1 MEKRVIAVFTSFCL
15 IIGCLCLRLYVLS
28 SSGTEMVSSEAHYSS
43 FKLSE
48 TRGDI
53 VDCKGRRLTQT
64 EYDNYVI
71 AKPDTASLSAL
82 SEILDSVSYSDVR
95 KRMEKGLPVMIN
107 IGKRTLSSS
116 DSVLCVPVFRRYSTA
131 QSAQHILGYL
141 DGEGHG
147 ISGIEKAFDD
157 ILFSGDCL
165 TARVPIDAYGRS
177 IIGGK
182 IEFSGG
188 TADMG
193 TVKLTIDSDIQSAV
207 EAALDEGGITEG
219 YAIVVDVASG
229 AVRACASRPS
239 FDAYRIV
246 DSLDSQSSPLLDRA
260 MQSFAVGSVFK
271 VAVAAAALQSGNE
284 SFEYTCTGSCNIGSV
299 KFGCSSHTAHGKVG
313 LKEALEKS
321 CNTYFINLGQKIGA
335 EKLSETAN
343 LLGFG
348 QKTVFAKNLTA
359 DSGVLPSADELTN
372 PAALANF
379 SFGQGSFTASPFQ
392 IAQMFCAVA
401 DRGRY
406 HEPYL
411 VESVTDKS
419 GNTEQHKKKYPVV
432 AMDEAT
438 SLRLTQLLTSVV
450 ENGNASPAKPD
461 RFSAAGKTAT
471 AQTGIFDKS
480 GNEICNTWFGGFF
493 PAESPRY
500 AVVVMKQGGA
510 SGSYDCAPVFKK
522 IADTIKIS
530 E

>member
-1 MEKRVIAVFTSFCL
+1 MEKRVIAVFTAFCL
-15 IIGCLCLRLYVLS
+15 TVGCLCLRLYVLS
-28 SSGTEMVSSEAHYSS
+28 SSGTEMVSSEAHYAS

-48 TRGDI
+48 TRGEI
-53 VDCKGRRLTQT
+53 VDCKNRRLTQT
-64 EYDNYVI
+64 EYDNYII

-95 KRMEKGLPVMIN
+95 RKMEMGLPVMLN
-107 IGKRTLSSS
+107 IGKRTLPST
-116 DSVLCVPVFRRYSTA
+116 DTVLCVPVLRRYSST
-131 QSAQHILGYL
+131 QSARHLIGYL

-147 ISGIEKAFDD
+147 ISGLEKAFDD
-157 ILFSGDCL
+157 VLFSDDCL
-165 TARVPIDAYGRS
+165 TARVPIDAYGRA
-177 IIGGK
+177 IVGGQ

-188 TADMG
+188 TADTG
-193 TVKLTIDSDIQSAV
+193 TVKLTIDTDIQSAV
-207 EAALDEGGITEG
+207 EVALDEGGITEG
-219 YAIVVDVASG
+219 CAIVVDVASG

-239 FDAYRIV
+239 FDAYRIA
-246 DSLDSQSSPLLDRA
+246 DALDSPLSPLLDRT

-271 VAVAAAALQSGNE
+271 VAVASAALESGKE
-284 SFEYTCTGSCNIGSV
+284 SFEYTCTGSCDIGSV

-321 CNTYFINLGQKIGA
+321 CNTYFINLGREIGA
-335 EKLSETAN
+335 EKLLETAN

-348 QKTVFAKNLTA
+348 QKTTFAEDLTA
-359 DSGVLPSADELTN
+359 DAGILPSVGELDN

-401 DRGRY
+401 NGGRY

-419 GNTEQHKKKYPVV
+419 GKTDYHKKKYPVV
-432 AMDEAT
+432 AMDEAV

-450 ENGNASPAKPD
+450 ENGNASPARPD
-461 RFSAAGKTAT
+461 RFPAAGKTAT
-471 AQTGIFDKS
+471 AQTGIYDKN

-493 PAESPRY
+493 PADAPKY
-500 AVVVMKQGGA
+500 AVVVMKQGGS
-510 SGSYDCAPVFKK
+510 SGAYDCAPVFKK
-522 IADTIKIS
+522 IADTINFS